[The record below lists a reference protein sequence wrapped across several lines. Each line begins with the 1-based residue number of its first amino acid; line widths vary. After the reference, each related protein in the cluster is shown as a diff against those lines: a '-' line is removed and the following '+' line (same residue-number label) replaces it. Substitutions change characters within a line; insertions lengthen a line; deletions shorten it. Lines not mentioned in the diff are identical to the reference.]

1 METGFHGTAVRVD
14 EAMASSSRLLI
25 SSIFVALAALAL
37 ALLWTPAAD
46 TAPGDVAD
54 LSIAKSDS
62 PDPTLVDGLLTYTI
76 QVGNLGPQAA
86 TEVVVTDDLPS
97 HVTFVSAAASSG
109 TCAHKGKQVTC
120 NVGGLAADPTKANAI
135 AVTIQVRPTKVGTI
149 VNTASVDSVENDPVA
164 ANDKAQAS
172 TRVTAPASSPSCRGT
187 AATIT
192 GTSGPDRLVGT
203 GGRDVIV
210 GLAGGDAIFGL
221 AGRDLICSGRGSDRV
236 SAGPAA
242 DRVFAGMGADRVRG
256 RGGPDLLAGNANAD
270 VLAGNAG
277 DDRLRGGSGFDRCYG
292 GAGFDRERGCER

>member
-1 METGFHGTAVRVD
+1 MLSKLRIPTTLLAVG
-14 EAMASSSRLLI
+14 
-25 SSIFVALAALAL
+25 ALAL
-37 ALLWTPAAD
+37 ALLYAPAAD
-46 TAPGDVAD
+46 TAPGDSAD

-62 PDPTLVDGLLTYTI
+62 PDPVLVDGLLTYTI

-97 HVTFVSAAASSG
+97 HVTYVSASTSSG
-109 TCAHKGKQVTC
+109 SCVHKGKQVTC
-120 NVGGLAADPTKANAI
+120 NVGTLAADPTKANAI
-135 AVTIQVRPTKVGTI
+135 TVTIQVRPTKVGTI

-172 TRVTAPASSPSCRGT
+172 TQVAAPAQPPSCRGT
-187 AATIT
+187 VATLV
-192 GTSGPDRLVGT
+192 GTAGPDRLVGT
-203 GGRDVIV
+203 GGPDVILARAGDDTIV
-210 GLAGGDAIFGL
+210 GLS
-221 AGRDLICSGRGSDRV
+221 GRDLICANRGNDRV
-236 SAGPAA
+236 NAGPAA

-277 DDRLRGGSGFDRCYG
+277 DDRLRGGRGFDRCYG